1 MLSYSVYK
9 VMHLVSL
16 LALLMSLGGLM
27 LGRINHSDKNF
38 KGKRWAMI
46 FHGVSLFF
54 VLLGGFGLLAR
65 LNIHTPWPGWIWVKL
80 GLWLLLGGVTVLILR
95 KPEWSRA
102 LWVTILLIA
111 GYGVYVAHY
120 KPF

>member
-9 VMHLVSL
+9 VMHLVAL
-16 LALLMSLGGLM
+16 FALLMSLGGLV
-27 LGRINHSDKNF
+27 LARLNHSDKHF
-38 KGKRWAMI
+38 KGRRWALI

-80 GLWLLLGGVTVLILR
+80 GLWLLLGGVTVLIMR
-95 KPEWSRA
+95 KPEWSKA